1 MPVLELAPGALFA
14 RDYKVERALASG
26 GMGAVYV
33 VEQLS
38 TGVRRALKIMRGE
51 LVADD
56 KSRQRFDQEARLG
69 ALIASEHI
77 VKVIQAGVD
86 EASATPWL
94 CMELLVGEDLATAL
108 ARRDRMTHAET
119 AALFEQACHA
129 LELAHRIPIV
139 HRDLKPENLFLSQP
153 LGPGVPF
160 SVKILDLGIAKL
172 IQESQGATA
181 PTASLGTPLWMAP
194 EQTDPNGEVSPAT
207 DVWALG
213 LIAFRVLTGRHFWRA
228 ANAAHP
234 TLTMVLAEVLS
245 AEIPSA
251 TERAAELGARDALPA
266 GFDAWFARCVVRP
279 QASRFAHA
287 GAARDAL
294 LPLLGAAPPERR
306 DIGLDS
312 TVAHVPDSSVLPA
325 PALTAPRPRPD
336 DATAARPIAPKRWPW
351 LVGAGVAVPLLAVAA
366 GLSVDRAARP
376 TADAPAAQSGAS
388 SPAALAAIL
397 RAEAAVDAFG
407 AGREGCLATL
417 ERADELDP
425 KGADLVPADVRAFCE
440 MAGRRCAEGRVRYR
454 KFVETD
460 PRVPSVSVDAMVRT
474 VAARTC
480 APSEWDDSERV
491 TAINGFIADAW
502 SKGDAEVC
510 LLRGAE
516 LVELFPTLKSK
527 DGNDEMTRE
536 VALAALTVSVM
547 CAAKAGRCR
556 EALGI
561 HRHYYRFAPYLSRM
575 PPEQVNT
582 SFVSTNPQCASAL
595 TARP

>member
-251 TERAAELGARDALPA
+251 TERAAELGGLGRLVGQLVSVAVADPREPRHRVVGARGGDRGGEGERERGDGAELHGGRFSNRRAPPISATLRRRAPIRPALREVA
-266 GFDAWFARCVVRP
+266 LDQR
-279 QASRFAHA
+279 A
-287 GAARDAL
+287 GAAR
-294 LPLLGAAPPERR
+294 RF
-306 DIGLDS
+306 
-312 TVAHVPDSSVLPA
+312 T
-325 PALTAPRPRPD
+325 
-336 DATAARPIAPKRWPW
+336 
-351 LVGAGVAVPLLAVAA
+351 
-366 GLSVDRAARP
+366 RAA
-376 TADAPAAQSGAS
+376 
-388 SPAALAAIL
+388 
-397 RAEAAVDAFG
+397 
-407 AGREGCLATL
+407 
-417 ERADELDP
+417 
-425 KGADLVPADVRAFCE
+425 
-440 MAGRRCAEGRVRYR
+440 
-454 KFVETD
+454 
-460 PRVPSVSVDAMVRT
+460 
-474 VAARTC
+474 
-480 APSEWDDSERV
+480 
-491 TAINGFIADAW
+491 
-502 SKGDAEVC
+502 
-510 LLRGAE
+510 
-516 LVELFPTLKSK
+516 
-527 DGNDEMTRE
+527 
-536 VALAALTVSVM
+536 
-547 CAAKAGRCR
+547 
-556 EALGI
+556 
-561 HRHYYRFAPYLSRM
+561 
-575 PPEQVNT
+575 
-582 SFVSTNPQCASAL
+582 
-595 TARP
+595 